1 MMHGRRTVAA
11 GGSGEARMSEGR
23 RVAARRRRD
32 SAGSDEDRTPFVMRR
47 WPRRAFDYVR
57 NRTTSSPSRFAV
69 LVFATLI
76 LLFTALFSL
85 PAAATDGKRTALA
98 DALFTAVSTI
108 CVTGLSTLDV
118 ATHFSA
124 FGKTLIFIGVNIG
137 GMGVLTLASILGLV
151 ISKRLGL
158 RAKLIAASD
167 TNPLRSHGGPVN
179 EGQTVRLGE
188 VGQLLRTV
196 ALSTLVIEAAVAV
209 LLYPSLVFAGIGPV
223 EALWEAPFYAAM
235 AFTNT
240 GFTPN
245 VGGLEPF
252 ADDYVLLT
260 VLMAG
265 VFLGSIGFPVI
276 FALRRHLF
284 HVRRWSLHA
293 KLTLITTVLLFF
305 AGAAA
310 FLILEYDNPKTFG
323 AMSAG
328 DTTFQAL
335 FLSAMTRS
343 GGFSVVDIGELHGSS
358 LVVGSMLMFVGGGSA
373 STAGGIK
380 VTTLAVLA
388 LAVLAEAKGRQS
400 VESFG
405 RRIPSDVQRVALSVV
420 AWGSTICALSTITV
434 AQISQAPVSDV
445 LFDVISAFGTVGLST
460 GLTAELSDPAVY
472 VMAVTIFMGRIGTV
486 TLAAAVAATS
496 RSQLYSLPVERPI
509 VG

>member
-1 MMHGRRTVAA
+1 MTGETVVVRALRRLR
-11 GGSGEARMSEGR
+11 GWSQGF
-23 RVAARRRRD
+23 RD
-32 SAGSDEDRTPFVMRR
+32 L
-47 WPRRAFDYVR
+47 
-57 NRTTSSPSRFAV
+57 TTSSPSRFAV
-69 LVFATLI
+69 LVFSSLV
-76 LLFTALFSL
+76 LVFTALLSL
-85 PAAATDGKRTALA
+85 PAAAADGRPTPLA

-108 CVTGLSTLDV
+108 CVTGLATVDM
-118 ATHFSA
+118 ATHWSPL
-124 FGKTLIFIGVNIG
+124 GKVIIYAGVNIG
-137 GMGVLTLASILGLV
+137 AMGVLTLASILGLV

-158 RAKLIAASD
+158 RAKLIAAGDS
-167 TNPLRSHGGPVN
+167 NPLRAHGGPVN

-188 VGQLLRTV
+188 VGQLLSTV
-196 ALSTLVIEAAVAV
+196 ALSTLVIEGILAV
-209 LLYPSLVFAGIGPV
+209 LLYPTLLLSDVDPLT
-223 EALWEAPFYAAM
+223 ALWEAPYYAAM

-252 ADDYVLLT
+252 ATNYLMLTLLM
-260 VLMAG
+260 VG

-276 FALRRHLF
+276 YTLWRHHF

-293 KLTLITTVLLFF
+293 KLTLITTTVLFF
-305 AGAAA
+305 AGAGV
-310 FLILEYDNPKTFG
+310 FLLLEYENPETFG
-323 AMSAG
+323 SMDAW
-328 DTTFQAL
+328 DTTFQAF

-388 LAVLAEAKGRQS
+388 LAVFSEAKGRQS
-400 VESFG
+400 VEAFG

-420 AWGSTICALSTITV
+420 AWGSTIVAVATITI
-434 AQISQAPVSDV
+434 AQITQRSIEEV
-445 LFDVISAFGTVGLST
+445 LFDVISGFGTVGLST
-460 GLTAELSDPAVY
+460 GLTAELPDPAVY
-472 VMAVTIFMGRIGTV
+472 VLAATVFMGRIGTV

-496 RSQLYSLPVERPI
+496 RSQHYSLPVERPI

>member
-1 MMHGRRTVAA
+1 MPTGTAPAA
-11 GGSGEARMSEGR
+11 WR
-23 RVAARRRRD
+23 RVLAV
-32 SAGSDEDRTPFVMRR
+32 GE
-47 WPRRAFDYVR
+47 RAWDGLR
-57 NRTTSSPSRFAV
+57 NLTTSSPARFAV
-69 LVFATLI
+69 LVFVSLI
-76 LLFTALFSL
+76 LVFTALLSL
-85 PAAATDGKRTALA
+85 PAATVGERLPLA
-98 DALFTAVSTI
+98 DALFMAVSTI
-108 CVTGLSTLDV
+108 CVTGLATVDV
-118 ATHFSA
+118 ATTFTPL
-124 FGKTLIFIGVNIG
+124 GLVIIFIGVNIG
-137 GMGVLTLASILGLV
+137 GMGVLTLASILGLI

-167 TNPLRSHGGPVN
+167 SNPLRSHGGPVN
-179 EGQTVRLGE
+179 EGQAVRLGE

-196 ALSTLVIEAAVAV
+196 ALSTLVIEAAVAIA
-209 LLYPSLVFAGIGPV
+209 LWPALVFAGIGPL

-245 VGGLEPF
+245 PGGLQPF

-260 VLMAG
+260 ILMIA

-276 FALRRHLF
+276 YALWKNVW
-284 HVRRWSLHA
+284 HVKAWSLHT
-293 KLTLITTVLLFF
+293 KLTLITTGVLFV

-310 FLILEYDNPKTFG
+310 FLTLEYDNPGTFG
-323 AMSAG
+323 SMEAW
-328 DTTFQAL
+328 DTTFQAF

-343 GGFSVVDIGELHGSS
+343 GGFSVVDIGELNGSS
-358 LVVGSMLMFVGGGSA
+358 LLVGSMLMFVGGGSA

-388 LAVLAEAKGRQS
+388 LAVWSEAKGRQS
-400 VESFG
+400 VEVFG

-420 AWGSTICALSTITV
+420 AWGATIVALSTITI
-434 AQISQAPVSDV
+434 AQITKAPVDEV

-460 GLTAELSDPAVY
+460 GLTAELPDAAVY
-472 VMAVTIFMGRIGTV
+472 VQAVTIFMGRIGTV
-486 TLAAAVAATS
+486 TLAAAVAASS

>member
-1 MMHGRRTVAA
+1 
-11 GGSGEARMSEGR
+11 MSEGR
-23 RVAARRRRD
+23 RAGGGRTRRR
-32 SAGSDEDRTPFVMRR
+32 GSGDEDTRSSFVARS
-47 WPRRAFDYVR
+47 WPRRVFDRVR
-57 NRTTSSPSRFAV
+57 NLTTTSPARFAV
-69 LVFATLI
+69 VVFLSLI
-76 LLFTALFSL
+76 LIFTGLLSI
-85 PAAATDGKRTALA
+85 PAASAPGKRLGLA
-98 DALFTAVSTI
+98 DAVFTAVSTI
-108 CVTGLSTLDV
+108 CVTGLSTVDI
-118 ATHFSA
+118 ATQFSP
-124 FGKTLIFIGVNIG
+124 FGKAILFIGVNIG
-137 GMGVLTLASILGLV
+137 GLGVLTLASILGLI

-158 RAKLIAASD
+158 RAKLIAAGD
-167 TNPLRSHGGPVN
+167 TNPMRSHGGPVN

-188 VGQLLRTV
+188 VGQLLKTV
-196 ALSTLVIEAAVAV
+196 ALSTLLIEAALAV
-209 LLYPSLVFAGIGPV
+209 LLYPSLLVGGVDPLT
-223 EALWEAPFYAAM
+223 ALWEAPFYAAM

-240 GFTPN
+240 GFAPN
-245 VGGLEPF
+245 AGGIAAF
-252 ADDYVLLT
+252 ANDYFFLT

-276 FALRRHLF
+276 YTLWKHQW

-293 KLTLITTVLLFF
+293 KLTLITTIMLFF

-310 FLILEYDNPKTFG
+310 FVVLEYNNPKTFG
-323 AMSAG
+323 SLNAWDS
-328 DTTFQAL
+328 TFQAF

-343 GGFSVVDIGELHGSS
+343 GGFSVVDVGELHGSS

-388 LAVLAEAKGRQS
+388 LAVWSEAKGRQS
-400 VESFG
+400 VEVFG

-420 AWGSTICALSTITV
+420 AWGATIVALSTIII
-434 AQISQAPVSDV
+434 AQISQADVADV
-445 LFDVISAFGTVGLST
+445 LFDVISGFATVGLST

>member
-1 MMHGRRTVAA
+1 MATSRPAAPQRRAP
-11 GGSGEARMSEGR
+11 
-23 RVAARRRRD
+23 
-32 SAGSDEDRTPFVMRR
+32 SAGWRHRLRQVGEFGRDF
-47 WPRRAFDYVR
+47 A
-57 NRTTSSPSRFAV
+57 TSSPSRFAI
-69 LVFATLI
+69 LVFGTLI
-76 LLFTALFSL
+76 LIFTSLLSL
-85 PAAATDGKRTALA
+85 PIASASGRATPLA

-108 CVTGLSTLDV
+108 CVTGLVTVDM
-118 ATHFSA
+118 ATHWSP
-124 FGKTLIFIGVNIG
+124 FGNVVIFLGVNIG

-158 RAKLIAASD
+158 RAKLIAAGD
-167 TNPLRSHGGPVN
+167 TNPMRAHGGPVN

-196 ALSTLVIEAAVAV
+196 ALSTLVIEAIVAV
-209 LLYPSLVFAGIGPV
+209 LLYPALVMAEVDPLM
-223 EALWEAPFYAAM
+223 ALWEAPYYAAM
-235 AFTNT
+235 SFTNT

-252 ADDYVLLT
+252 ADDYFLLS
-260 VLMAG
+260 VLMTS

-276 FALRRHLF
+276 YTLSRHVW
-284 HVRRWSLHA
+284 HVGRWSLHT
-293 KLTLITTVLLFF
+293 KLTLITTTLLFV
-305 AGAAA
+305 AGAIA
-310 FLILEYDNPKTFG
+310 FLALEYDNPGTFG
-323 AMSAG
+323 SMDAW
-328 DTTFQAL
+328 DTTFQAF

-343 GGFSVVDIGELHGSS
+343 GGFSVIDIGELYGSS
-358 LVVGSMLMFVGGGSA
+358 QVVGSMLMFVGGGSA

-388 LAVLAEAKGRQS
+388 LAVWSEAKGRTT
-400 VESFG
+400 VEVFS

-420 AWGSTICALSTITV
+420 AWGSTIVALSTIV
-434 AQISQAPVSDV
+434 IAQITHAPVAHV

-460 GLTAELSDPAVY
+460 GLTQSLPDPAVY
-472 VMAVTIFMGRIGTV
+472 VMAATIFMGRIGTV